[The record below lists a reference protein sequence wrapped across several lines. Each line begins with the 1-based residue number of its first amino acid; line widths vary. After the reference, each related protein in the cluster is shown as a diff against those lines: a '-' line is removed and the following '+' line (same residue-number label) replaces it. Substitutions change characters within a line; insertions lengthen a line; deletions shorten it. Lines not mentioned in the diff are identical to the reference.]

1 MKTNLIKT
9 ASAFVLLFGI
19 TSCKEDTTELIQK
32 IETTQLELKQ
42 EDSILT
48 TQRAE
53 LSLQVFT
60 DTTQQKVGT
69 ADSLLANLVG
79 KQNALIT
86 RLELI
91 IQKNNELI
99 IQLKNDSANPKEV
112 LANYTANTD
121 EVEMM
126 KVEINAAKE
135 SYTKLALHDASD
147 VKNTDDTTKVE

>member
-48 TQRAE
+48 SQRAE

-60 DTTQQKVGT
+60 DTSQQKVGDT
-69 ADSLLANLVG
+69 DSILSNLVG
-79 KQNALIT
+79 TQNELIT

-99 IQLKNDSANPKEV
+99 IQLKEDSANPKTV
-112 LANYTANTD
+112 LASYTSNVD
-121 EVEMM
+121 ELEMM
-126 KVEINAAKE
+126 KAELSAAKE

-147 VKNTDDTTKVE
+147 VKNTDDTTKVK